1 MHPRPHPRTSA
12 SPRLCGRLFRMKPK
26 ASFDAVSSLTR
37 NAAKTSGLKCTWE
50 GRTEGRRREVVPVLF
65 ECLTVPH
72 LRTQA
77 GCQKK
82 EEGLASMDQED
93 GPKAP
98 MTRAFQTGRKHGIS
112 ERCWKENLPPRRR
125 DAEALEKPPPQRL
138 IRVPAK
144 GWPIEIHQPTHA
156 TAPSLRCLP

>member
-1 MHPRPHPRTSA
+1 MPPPQRPNE
-12 SPRLCGRLFRMKPK
+12 
-26 ASFDAVSSLTR
+26 VSTPTR
-37 NAAKTSGLKCTWE
+37 NAPKTNGLKCTWG

-82 EEGLASMDQED
+82 EEGLAPMEQAD

-98 MTRAFQTGRKHGIS
+98 TTRALQTGRNHGIS
-112 ERCWKENLPPRRR
+112 DRR
-125 DAEALEKPPPQRL
+125 
-138 IRVPAK
+138 
-144 GWPIEIHQPTHA
+144 
-156 TAPSLRCLP
+156 